1 MMDIASFLGWNWEG
15 LSFDLPASILLE
27 IKATPVPFSNHSED
41 WLSWFSS
48 PNGEFKLKEAYR
60 LANLAGNNTANQ
72 IFRGDW
78 VWKVQSLPKI
88 KHFLWQCFH
97 HSIPVQAILARRG
110 MDVPFLCPI
119 CNNAPET
126 IIHTLRD
133 CPMAQRYWNSFS
145 PPIQRSFF
153 YDTNVMEWLMLNYQS
168 SKSSSSSSMERG
180 ILFPFALWTIWLHR
194 NNTVFGRP
202 QLQKDSKAEVV
213 AKAAE
218 FLHLG
223 INGKQIRAKTK
234 IQVRWHQPPLS

>member
-1 MMDIASFLGWNWEG
+1 MLASLDGIG
-15 LSFDLPASILLE
+15 RDYPDLPALILLE
-27 IKATPVPFSNHSED
+27 IKATPVPFSNHRED
-41 WLSWFSS
+41 RLSWFSS

-60 LANLAGNNTANQ
+60 LANLDGNNTANQ

-97 HSIPVQAILARRG
+97 HSIPVQAILAKRG

-153 YDTNVMEWLMLNYQS
+153 YDTNVVEWLKLNYQS
-168 SKSSSSSSMERG
+168 SKSSSSSRMERG

-218 FLHLG
+218 FLHG